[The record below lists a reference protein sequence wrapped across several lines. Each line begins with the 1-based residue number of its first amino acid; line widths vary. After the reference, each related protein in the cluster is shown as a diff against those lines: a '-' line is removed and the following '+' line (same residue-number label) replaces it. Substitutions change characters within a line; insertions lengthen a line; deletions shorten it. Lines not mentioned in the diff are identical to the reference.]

1 MLYTSSEL
9 RPAGSRDERSI
20 LKIPVLDYG
29 YVRTVSVLGSDIDV
43 VNAAR
48 VSFDKEVKSLEEKDL
63 SLISFLVKNKHDSCL
78 RHCAMAFEIYAPLM
92 VARQWYKHNVAS
104 TMLDDQL
111 GWNESSRRYITENEE
126 FYIPL
131 PDKWRG
137 VPANRKQGSAE
148 PVEVGVGAKYTQQLR
163 KQITDGHRLYLEALN
178 DGIAPE
184 QARLLLPAYAMYVRW
199 RWTASLNALLH
210 FISLRNDPHSQWEI
224 QQYANI
230 INQQVTEY
238 FPQTAKAWNE
248 FRI

>member
-1 MLYTSSEL
+1 
-9 RPAGSRDERSI
+9 
-20 LKIPVLDYG
+20 
-29 YVRTVSVLGSDIDV
+29 
-43 VNAAR
+43 
-48 VSFDKEVKSLEEKDL
+48 
-63 SLISFLVKNKHDSCL
+63 
-78 RHCAMAFEIYAPLM
+78 
-92 VARQWYKHNVAS
+92 
-104 TMLDDQL
+104 
-111 GWNESSRRYITENEE
+111 
-126 FYIPL
+126 
-131 PDKWRG
+131 

-163 KQITDGHRLYLEALN
+163 KQITDGHRLYLEALK

-224 QQYANI
+224 QQYAKI